1 MKNQTLVIFLLLGT
15 FLSLSAQENNALL
28 AGENLKYRIHLG
40 FINAAEATIK
50 SSSATSTIGDQTTR
64 KVEIEGKT
72 TGVLELFSP
81 LRDYWSAQID
91 TETLL
96 PLKTEMRK
104 REGRYRKEETVLYQ
118 MDKGFAKITS
128 PQNKPVSSTLAGP
141 KELLDLISAY
151 YFLRSKPVAD
161 KKPGS
166 RWSAQVL
173 VDSKIYELVLVVR
186 SRETIETEAGSK
198 SSIKTNILLPKN
210 NLFKEEDAIRLWI
223 SDDEYQVPL
232 KVQVNLKIGFLTID
246 LVDYS
251 IQGKKI
257 YFPKASL

>member
-1 MKNQTLVIFLLLGT
+1 MKNQTLGIFLFLCSVLGV
-15 FLSLSAQENNALL
+15 SAQENSSLL

-50 SSSATSTIGDQTTR
+50 SNTGTSLQGDKTVR

-72 TGVLELFSP
+72 TGVLEVFSP
-81 LRDYWSAQID
+81 LRDYWSAHID
-91 TETLL
+91 TESLL

-104 REGRYRKEETVLYQ
+104 KEGRYRKEETVLYQ

-128 PQNKPVSSTLAGP
+128 PQNKPVTSTIAGP
-141 KELLDLISAY
+141 KDLLDLISAY

-186 SRETIETEAGSK
+186 ARETIDTEAGNR

-232 KVQVNLKIGFLTID
+232 KIQVNLKIGFLTID
-246 LVDYS
+246 LIDYS

-257 YFPKASL
+257 YFPKATL

>member
-1 MKNQTLVIFLLLGT
+1 MKNKTLVIFLLFSSIMGIY
-15 FLSLSAQENNALL
+15 AQGNSPLI

-50 SSSATSTIGDQTTR
+50 SSPGTSSWGEQTLR

-91 TETLL
+91 TESLL
-96 PLKTEMRK
+96 PVKTEMRK
-104 REGRYRKEETVLYQ
+104 KEGRYRKEESVLYQ
-118 MDKGFAKITS
+118 MDKGFARITS
-128 PQNKPVSSTLAGP
+128 PQNKPVTSTINGP
-141 KELLDLISAY
+141 KDLLDLISAY
-151 YFLRSKPVAD
+151 YFLRSKPVSE

-186 SRETIETEAGSK
+186 SKETIESEAGK
-198 SSIKTNILLPKN
+198 KASIKTNILLPKN

-246 LVDYS
+246 LIDYS

-257 YFPKASL
+257 YFPKATL

>member
-1 MKNQTLVIFLLLGT
+1 MKNQTLVYFIFLSS
-15 FLSLSAQENNALL
+15 FLSLFGQENNALI

-50 SSSATSTIGDQTTR
+50 SSAITSNWGDQKMR

-72 TGVLELFSP
+72 TGVFELFSP
-81 LRDYWSAQID
+81 LRDYWSAYLD

-96 PLKTEMRK
+96 PIKTEMRK
-104 REGRYRKEETVLYQ
+104 REGRYRKEETVIYQ
-118 MDKGFAKITS
+118 MDKGFVRITS
-128 PQNKPVSSTLAGP
+128 PQNKPVTSTLSGP
-141 KELLDLISAY
+141 RDLLDLISAY
-151 YFLRSKPVAD
+151 YFLRSKPVTD

-166 RWSAQVL
+166 RWTAQVL
-173 VDSKIYELVLVVR
+173 VDSKIYELVLVVKAK
-186 SRETIETEAGSK
+186 ETINTEAGK
-198 SSIKTNILLPKN
+198 KASIKTNILLPKN

-246 LVDYS
+246 LVDYT
-251 IQGKKI
+251 IAGKRI

>member
-1 MKNQTLVIFLLLGT
+1 MKNQTLVIFLFLCSC
-15 FLSLSAQENNALL
+15 LSLFAQENNALIG
-28 AGENLKYRIHLG
+28 GENLKYRIHLG

-50 SSSATSTIGDQTTR
+50 SSPSTSIIDDQTVR

-81 LRDYWSAQID
+81 LKDYWSAQID
-91 TETLL
+91 TKTLL
-96 PLKTEMRK
+96 PIKTEMRK
-104 REGRYRKEETVLYQ
+104 REGRYRKEELVLYQ

-128 PQNKPVSSTLAGP
+128 PQNKPVTSTISGP
-141 KELLDLISAY
+141 KDLLDLITAY
-151 YFLRSKPVAD
+151 YFLRSKPVTD

-186 SRETIETEAGSK
+186 AKETIETEMGNR

>member
-1 MKNQTLVIFLLLGT
+1 MKNQTLVIFLFLCT
-15 FLSLSAQENNALL
+15 FWSLSAQENKALI
-28 AGENLKYRIHLG
+28 AGENLQYRIHLG

-50 SSSATSTIGDQTTR
+50 SSPEISTIGHQTVR

-81 LRDYWSAQID
+81 LRDYWSAQLD
-91 TETLL
+91 TESLF

-104 REGRYRKEETVLYQ
+104 REGRYRKQETVLYQ

-128 PQNKPVSSTLAGP
+128 PQNNPVTSTISGP
-141 KELLDLISAY
+141 KDLLDLISAY
-151 YFLRSKPVAD
+151 YFLRSKPVSD

-186 SRETIETEAGSK
+186 AKETIETESGKRA
-198 SSIKTNILLPKN
+198 SIKTNILLPKN

-223 SDDEYQVPL
+223 SDDAYQVPL

-246 LVDYS
+246 LIDYT
-251 IQGKKI
+251 ILGKKI